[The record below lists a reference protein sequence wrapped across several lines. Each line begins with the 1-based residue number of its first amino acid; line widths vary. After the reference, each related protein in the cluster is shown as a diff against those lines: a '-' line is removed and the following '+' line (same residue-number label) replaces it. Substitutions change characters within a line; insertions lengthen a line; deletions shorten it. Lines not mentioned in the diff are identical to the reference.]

1 MHRLLLSS
9 RCIPLRPIRIQ
20 SSPSTMKV
28 QNQYPAA
35 AAVIMAVM
43 TSSAY
48 GFQQPHP
55 SIVPT
60 SRRLSS
66 FSKQWNGK
74 NHRQSS
80 QNKLSWS
87 DADDTD
93 SGSFKTGDSIQVEVS
108 NFGPMGASVDVVSIK
123 ALPLKYSSYIRQCIL
138 IIYYSITFR
147 LFFFS
152 FSPSRHLPS
161 FYSQVG
167 LGHDPQ
173 SLIDVGEPP
182 LGQGL
187 ILQKEISYFRQ
198 ARNNLDVVRGEVLP
212 AYVEKIREDGKLNIA
227 LRQVGG
233 RAKAESVG
241 KLILEELQQSQRG
254 TLVVGD
260 KSRPED
266 IAQVFPGVSKGAFKK
281 AVSALYKQGVVK
293 PGPYSIE
300 LISK

>member
-1 MHRLLLSS
+1 MHRLLSSS
-9 RCIPLRPIRIQ
+9 RYILLRGIRIQ
-20 SSPSTMKV
+20 SSFRVSTMKV

-35 AAVIMAVM
+35 ATVIMTVM

-48 GFQQPHP
+48 GLQQPHP
-55 SIVPT
+55 SMLPT
-60 SRRLSS
+60 SRSLSS
-66 FSKQWNGK
+66 FSKQWNGN
-74 NHRQSS
+74 NHRHLS
-80 QNKLSWS
+80 QKKQSWS
-87 DADDTD
+87 DDDDTD
-93 SGSFKTGDSIQVEVS
+93 ASSFKTGDSIQVEVS
-108 NFGPMGASVDVVSIK
+108 NFGPMGASVDV
-123 ALPLKYSSYIRQCIL
+123 
-138 IIYYSITFR
+138 
-147 LFFFS
+147 
-152 FSPSRHLPS
+152 
-161 FYSQVG
+161 VG

-241 KLILEELQQSQRG
+241 KLILEELQQNHRG
-254 TLVVGD
+254 TLTVGD

-281 AVSALYKQGVVK
+281 AVSALYKQGIVK